1 MSKPN
6 EKLEKIALDI
16 LGSQELPEDKFGSV
30 IMIIMMVA
38 ILVNCIRVI
47 QECNKNKKD
56 QDQLLIYKQHI
67 KEICEYRGWFPKMK
81 LRKMIRKE
89 LKPEDYRTYA
99 RPLVRAI
106 FDKGARI
113 TDDEVLTLMEMMKND

>member
-6 EKLEKIALDI
+6 EKLEKIATDI

-47 QECNKNKKD
+47 QECNKNKED
-56 QDQLLIYKQHI
+56 QDQLLVYKQHI

-89 LKPEDYRTYA
+89 LKPEDYRTYG
-99 RPLVRAI
+99 RSLVRAI

-113 TDDEVLTLMEMMKND
+113 TDDEVLTLMEMIKK

>member
-1 MSKPN
+1 M
-6 EKLEKIALDI
+6 
-16 LGSQELPEDKFGSV
+16 
-30 IMIIMMVA
+30 
-38 ILVNCIRVI
+38 RVL

-56 QDQLLIYKQHI
+56 EDQLLVYKQHI

-81 LRKMIRKE
+81 LRKLMRKE
-89 LKPEDYRTYA
+89 LSHEDYRTYA

-113 TDDEVLTLMEMMKND
+113 TDDEVLTLLETLKND

>member
-6 EKLEKIALDI
+6 EKIEKIALDI
-16 LGSQELPEDKFGSV
+16 LGSQELPKDKFGSILMV
-30 IMIIMMVA
+30 LMMISI
-38 ILVNCIRVI
+38 ILTAMRVL

-56 QDQLLIYKQHI
+56 EDQLLVYKQHI

-81 LRKMIRKE
+81 LRELMRKE
-89 LKPEDYRTYA
+89 LSHEDYRTYA

-113 TDDEVLTLMEMMKND
+113 TDDEVLTLLETLKND

>member
-16 LGSQELPEDKFGSV
+16 LGTQELPKEKFGSV
-30 IMIIMMVA
+30 IMIIMMIA

-47 QECNKNKKD
+47 QECNKNKED
-56 QDQLLIYKQHI
+56 EDQLSMYKKHI

-81 LRKMIRKE
+81 LRKMIRQE
-89 LKPEDYRTYA
+89 LKPEDYRTYG

-113 TDDEVLTLMEMMKND
+113 TDDEVLTLMEITKK

>member
-16 LGSQELPEDKFGSV
+16 LGTQELPKEKFGSV
-30 IMIIMMVA
+30 IMIIMMIA

-47 QECNKNKKD
+47 QECNKNKED
-56 QDQLLIYKQHI
+56 EDQLSMYKKHI
-67 KEICEYRGWFPKMK
+67 KEICEYRGWFPKMR
-81 LRKMIRKE
+81 LRKMIRQE
-89 LKPEDYRTYA
+89 LKPEDYRTYG

-113 TDDEVLTLMEMMKND
+113 TDDEVLTLMEITKK

>member
-6 EKLEKIALDI
+6 EKIEKIALDI
-16 LGSQELPEDKFGSV
+16 LGSQELPKDKFGSILMV
-30 IMIIMMVA
+30 LMMISI
-38 ILVNCIRVI
+38 ILTAMRVL

-56 QDQLLIYKQHI
+56 EDQLLVYKQHI

-81 LRKMIRKE
+81 LRKLMRKE
-89 LKPEDYRTYA
+89 LSHEDYRTYA

-113 TDDEVLTLMEMMKND
+113 TDDEVLTLLETLKND

>member
-6 EKLEKIALDI
+6 EKFEKIALDI
-16 LGSQELPEDKFGSV
+16 LGTQELPKEKFGSV
-30 IMIIMMVA
+30 IMIIMMIA

-47 QECNKNKKD
+47 QECNKNKED
-56 QDQLLIYKQHI
+56 EDQLSMYKKHI

-81 LRKMIRKE
+81 LRKMIRQE
-89 LKPEDYRTYA
+89 LKPEDYRTYG

-113 TDDEVLTLMEMMKND
+113 TDDEVLTLMEITKK

>member
-16 LGSQELPEDKFGSV
+16 LGSQELPKDKFGSV

-56 QDQLLIYKQHI
+56 QDQLL
-67 KEICEYRGWFPKMK
+67 E
-81 LRKMIRKE
+81 RKYNCNSKFVQTFVQ
-89 LKPEDYRTYA
+89 L
-99 RPLVRAI
+99 
-106 FDKGARI
+106 
-113 TDDEVLTLMEMMKND
+113 